1 VAASETVVKER
12 LTDLLNVQAAG
23 TWSTTVASTNLD
35 RHATGIAEAARE
47 AALDIARVIV
57 SNPKH
62 YHRNL
67 FISGTPTSLTHQAE
81 LPDYGCE
88 YDPIEIENYTS
99 AGYRRG
105 IPVDDPFL
113 VEEYRANPTNI
124 YDAIAHDASGSKIG
138 GFYAVQNNRIYFSGL
153 NCRGYFPVIS
163 RTGVLTI
170 IPDEY
175 EGPWYYIA
183 AGILLK
189 EGDNLQPIAQ
199 HYMELGQSALQ
210 AIAREGLMPP
220 LQDYMEVKNG
230 R

>member
-1 VAASETVVKER
+1 MAASETVVKER
-12 LTDLLNVQAAG
+12 LTDLLNVQAPG

-47 AALDIARVIV
+47 AALEIARAIV

-67 FISGTPTSLTHQAE
+67 FISATPTSLTHQGE

-88 YDPIEIENYTS
+88 YDPIEIERFTS

-105 IPVDDPFL
+105 IDVADPFV
-113 VEEYRANPTNI
+113 VEEYRANPSSA
-124 YDAIAHDASGSKIG
+124 YDAVAHDTTGSLLG
-138 GFYAVQNNRIYFSGL
+138 GFYAIQNNRIYFTGL

-175 EGPWYYIA
+175 EGAWYYIG

-189 EGDNLQPIAQ
+189 EGDNLLPIAQ
-199 HYMELGQSALQ
+199 HYTQLGTAALQ
-210 AIAREGLMPP
+210 AISQEGTMPP
-220 LQDYMEVKNG
+220 LSDYMEAK
-230 R
+230 

>member
-1 VAASETVVKER
+1 MAASETVVKER
-12 LTDLLNVQAAG
+12 LTDLLNVQTPG

-47 AALDIARVIV
+47 GALEIARAIV

-67 FISGTPTSLTHQAE
+67 FISATPTSLTHQGE

-88 YDPIEIENYTS
+88 YDPIEIERYTS

-105 IPVDDPFL
+105 ILVDDPFL
-113 VEEYRANPTNI
+113 VEEYRANPSSA
-124 YDAIAHDASGSKIG
+124 YDAVAHDTTGSFLG
-138 GFYAVQNNRIYFSGL
+138 GFYNISNQRIYFSGL

-175 EGPWYYIA
+175 EGAWYFVS

-199 HYMELGQSALQ
+199 HYTQLGLAALQ
-210 AIAREGLMPP
+210 AISQEGTIPP
-220 LQDYMEVKNG
+220 LTDYKEING